1 MWKGKMTQEEE
12 DLEELSSLE
21 IREDHGAED
30 SDVTP
35 INTPPISPP
44 ILYVKKYPPVK
55 PPEDDEMQTFQR
67 FTKREDYDCRSES
80 SLSWGDDE
88 FEGEATKQVSI
99 LFDQVDYLLYG
110 EKKLPP
116 SLLPSPEP
124 LSPDVVDSPLHS
136 EVLSSPLSDTSPLAI
151 PSKDEDNI
159 KENSG
164 NPDSPYGVSIEVND
178 EDENQ
183 SSENIFSFGKFLG
196 SNTNPSS
203 DHMVVSEPS
212 ADLKQECRS
221 WVNRFPHF
229 RARGH
234 SVDPVKVKN
243 LEETLLSDCLPQ
255 EEEVIAR
262 DGNFDNLLPLVAYT
276 SAYQVKTPRKDNLK
290 QSAPSSR
297 VCSGSNDPEVLKEQ
311 VLIALFEQL
320 WEKVTK
326 IIDPLLHQYA
336 KYIIEQSVQYLS
348 ISREPSTRGS
358 RLSANTL
365 PQCVSGEVRKSD
377 KFLSPMNSVDKS
389 FNGTRNLMSSRPISG
404 IRRPSSAVQR
414 LPSSVSIPNIH
425 PQEELH
431 ELLQVSTKPLQNGES
446 RTRSYPP
453 STTQTRECSASSR
466 MSQLS
471 LPLVNTPR
479 DSNRPVSS
487 KSTSR
492 HLAPV
497 NTKGSTSLAEQRP
510 ASTSSYNTRMR
521 IQERFQHLN
530 RQYTIQELGTD
541 NLGSESEEGMQEH
554 HSPVWSRH
562 IPFLPPIT
570 DSTAVSAKVQQF
582 PPITRDDRM
591 LTVKGTVMSAS
602 HRLDTNTRSSK
613 TWGIPIT
620 ETREGTI
627 RQDFIDKK

>member
-1 MWKGKMTQEEE
+1 MWKGNMTQEEE

-35 INTPPISPP
+35 INTPPTSPP

-55 PPEDDEMQTFQR
+55 PPEGDDTHTFQR

-110 EKKLPP
+110 EKLSP
-116 SLLPSPEP
+116 SMLPSPEP
-124 LSPDVVDSPLHS
+124 LSPDVVDSPIHS
-136 EVLSSPLSDTSPLAI
+136 GVLCSPSSDTSPLVLL
-151 PSKDEDNI
+151 SKDTDDAR
-159 KENSG
+159 ENSG
-164 NPDSPYGVSIEVND
+164 STDSGYGISTEENKAD
-178 EDENQ
+178 DNQ
-183 SSENIFSFGKFLG
+183 SSENLFSFGNFLG
-196 SNTNPSS
+196 SNTNSSS
-203 DHMVVSEPS
+203 DHMVVSEPP
-212 ADLKQECRS
+212 AELKQECRS

-234 SVDPVKVKN
+234 SIDPVKVKN
-243 LEETLLSDCLPQ
+243 LEETLLSDCMEQ
-255 EEEVIAR
+255 GEEVIAH
-262 DGNFDNLLPLVAYT
+262 DGNFDHLLPLVAYT
-276 SAYQVKTPRKDNLK
+276 SANQVKTPHKDSLK
-290 QSAPSSR
+290 QSTPSSR

-326 IIDPLLHQYA
+326 TIDPLLHQYA

-358 RLSANTL
+358 RLSAQTFS
-365 PQCVSGEVRKSD
+365 QSVGGEFSKSD
-377 KFLSPMNSVDKS
+377 KFLSPMSSVDK
-389 FNGTRNLMSSRPISG
+389 FNVTRNLIPNRPVSG

-414 LPSSVSIPNIH
+414 LPSNISIPNIH
-425 PQEELH
+425 HQEELH
-431 ELLQVSTKPLQNGES
+431 ELLSVSNKPLQNGDS

-453 STTQTRECSASSR
+453 STRESSASSR
-466 MSQLS
+466 LSQLS
-471 LPLVNTPR
+471 LPLVHTPR
-479 DSNRPVSS
+479 DNNRPVSS
-487 KSTSR
+487 KSTSC

-497 NTKGSTSLAEQRP
+497 NTKSSTSLIADQRP

-530 RQYTIQELGTD
+530 RQFTIQELGTD
-541 NLGSESEEGMQEH
+541 NVGSENEGGMEEHLG
-554 HSPVWSRH
+554 PVWSRH

-570 DSTAVSAKVQQF
+570 DSSAVPVRVQQF

-591 LTVKGTVMSAS
+591 LTMKGTMMSAS
-602 HRLDTNTRSSK
+602 QRSDVNARPSK

-620 ETREGTI
+620 ENREGTK
-627 RQDFIDKK
+627 QDSGKK